1 MAECWSSASAD
12 KITDRRETPTFEP
25 VRMATVMSKVSTEQ
39 FNQILRNELPSA
51 ADLGIY
57 LERIAE
63 GEADLILPY
72 TDHSLRPGGT
82 IAGPFMMM
90 LADVC
95 MYAVVL
101 SLLGEIKLAVT
112 TSFNINFLRK
122 PSDTDLLGKGT
133 IIKLGKRLAV
143 VEVSIYSN
151 DDIVAHATGTYS
163 IPPHS

>member
-1 MAECWSSASAD
+1 M
-12 KITDRRETPTFEP
+12 
-25 VRMATVMSKVSTEQ
+25 V
-39 FNQILRNELPSA
+39 
-51 ADLGIY
+51 
-57 LERIAE
+57 
-63 GEADLILPY
+63 LPY
-72 TDHSLRPGGT
+72 NDNSLRPGGT

-112 TSFNINFLRK
+112 TSLNINFVRK
-122 PSDTDLLGKGT
+122 PANTDLIAEGS

-143 VEVSIYSN
+143 LEVSIYSN

-163 IPPHS
+163 IPPPSED

>member
-1 MAECWSSASAD
+1 MA
-12 KITDRRETPTFEP
+12 R
-25 VRMATVMSKVSTEQ
+25 MSKVTTET
-39 FNQILRNELPSA
+39 FNQILQAELPSA
-51 ADLGIY
+51 ADMGIY
-57 LERIAE
+57 LERIGE

-72 TDHSLRPGGT
+72 RDHSLRPGGT

-95 MYAVVL
+95 MFAVVL
-101 SLLGEIKLAVT
+101 SLVGEIKLAVT

-122 PSDTDLLGKGT
+122 PSQTDLRAKGK

-143 VEVSIYSN
+143 VEVSIYSD

-163 IPPHS
+163 IPPQS

>member
-1 MAECWSSASAD
+1 
-12 KITDRRETPTFEP
+12 
-25 VRMATVMSKVSTEQ
+25 MSKVSIEQ
-39 FNQILRNELPSA
+39 FNDILCAELPSA

-57 LERIAE
+57 LTGIEH
-63 GEADLILPY
+63 GEAELVLPY

-95 MYAVVL
+95 MFAVVL
-101 SLLGEIKLAVT
+101 SMLGEIKLAVT

-122 PSDTDLLGKGT
+122 PAETDLIARGEV
-133 IIKLGKRLAV
+133 IKLGKRLAV
-143 VEVSIYSN
+143 VEVSIFSE

-163 IPPHS
+163 IPPQN